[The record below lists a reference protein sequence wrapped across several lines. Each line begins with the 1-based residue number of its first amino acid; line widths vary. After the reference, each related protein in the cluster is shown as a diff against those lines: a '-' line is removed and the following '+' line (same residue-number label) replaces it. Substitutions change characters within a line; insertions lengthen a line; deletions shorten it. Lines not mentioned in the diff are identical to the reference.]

1 MIADGLTKSLL
12 KVKHIEFVKQLQIE
26 DIRNRI
32 YKEAILEDA
41 KDRLQNQLESNRHD
55 FKKVE
60 KLGYKGGQK
69 KKV

>member
-1 MIADGLTKSLL
+1 M
-12 KVKHIEFVKQLQIE
+12 E
-26 DIRNRI
+26 DIYNRI

-41 KDRLQNQLESNRHD
+41 KDRLQNQLESNRYD
-55 FKKVE
+55 SKKVE